1 MDLNPFILGL
11 NFKASQI
18 FSSVLPLL
26 TKAVLNERLVLK
38 LRLASTR
45 TDLGKVTYTKVVD
58 NFDVFPVSIYTPI
71 YDKRSMSNDHWKS
84 GDAAGNSS
92 FLDRSAKLNQFGVWA
107 FAPMETEEAPNTTH
121 IGDFSTFPRRG
132 AVPYFSTGRRNS
144 RPWKLGKEN
153 GWS

>member
-1 MDLNPFILGL
+1 MALNPFILGL
-11 NFKASQI
+11 NFNASQI

-92 FLDRSAKLNQFGVWA
+92 FLDRSAKLNQFGV
-107 FAPMETEEAPNTTH
+107 
-121 IGDFSTFPRRG
+121 
-132 AVPYFSTGRRNS
+132 
-144 RPWKLGKEN
+144 
-153 GWS
+153 